1 MRSRI
6 LLGLGILAALTAVG
20 TAVFFEQLVI
30 MAMDPGVPFDANA
43 APRAPEYTHPDA
55 WSALPARDDAADA
68 ALPEL
73 PAGNQATAP
82 VDVFYVHPTSYVG
95 ASWNGAIEDRALN
108 AATDKVATRI
118 QASAF
123 NACCAVYAPRYRQA
137 NGTAFTRPSPDGQLA
152 VDLAYRDVRE
162 AFRHFLGEYSHG
174 RPFILASHSQGS
186 ALARRLLREEITGT
200 PLRDRLVVAYLI
212 GAPLTEQALA
222 REAPDIPVCTA
233 EAQTGCVVGWNARA
247 PGFAPGKLEFREAL
261 DTSAET
267 RVCVNPLTWR
277 DDGMPAG
284 AARSLGA
291 VFLDAE
297 PPSLIPGF
305 ASAQCR
311 GGTLVVTEIGEA
323 PRDFMSRLLDHALG
337 AGNYHPIEYQIFFVN
352 LRHNANTR
360 VAAYLKGR
368 AAPQIAE

>member
-6 LLGLGILAALTAVG
+6 LLGVCTVTALTAVA
-20 TAVFFEQLVI
+20 TAVFFERLVI
-30 MAMDPGVPFDANA
+30 MAMAPGVPFDANA
-43 APRAPEYTHPDA
+43 APRAPEYANPAA
-55 WSALPARDDAADA
+55 WSALPARDDAADG

-73 PAGNQATAP
+73 PAGDQATAP
-82 VDVFYVHPTSYVG
+82 VDAFYVHPTSYIG
-95 ASWNGAIEDRALN
+95 ASWNGSIEDRALN

-137 NGTAFTRPSPDGQLA
+137 NGTAFTRPTPDSQLA
-152 VDLAYRDVRE
+152 LDLAYRDVRE
-162 AFRHFLGEYSHG
+162 AFRRFLSEYSHG
-174 RPFILASHSQGS
+174 RPFLLASHSQGS
-186 ALARRLLREEITGT
+186 VLARRLLREEITGT

-233 EAQTGCVVGWNARA
+233 ETQTGCVVGWNARA
-247 PGFAPGKLEFREAL
+247 PGFAPGKLEAREAL
-261 DTSAET
+261 DAPTET

-277 DDGMPAG
+277 DDGMPAE
-284 AARSLGA
+284 AARNLGA

-297 PPSLIPGF
+297 PPWWIPGF

-311 GGTLVVTEIGEA
+311 GGTLVVSEIGAA

-337 AGNYHPIEYQIFFVN
+337 AGNYHPIEYQAFFVN
-352 LRHNANTR
+352 LRHNANDR
-360 VAAYLKGR
+360 VAAYLKSHAGAR
-368 AAPQIAE
+368 SAE